1 MHGEASLASER
12 RTREE
17 FARLLQVQGE
27 HALEI
32 ARQLL
37 DITAVL
43 DSNQRLQR
51 VITDPGRTPEDR
63 VALAHKLIEGRVD
76 PLTEQI
82 VCSLAGKRW
91 SKAIHIVNSTEDIAV
106 DAVFYAADARGVTSQ
121 VSAELSRVHSA
132 LLNLP
137 EVLAGL
143 SDTRASWDARARLLD
158 AVIRTDELNPLTKF
172 LIDHVAHQPRR
183 RRFLSALNWLTE
195 RISAH
200 EGDRVVTV
208 TTAVPLTDEQRARI
222 NAAYSKKLG
231 TSVYINSIVDPKV
244 LGGMR
249 IQHGPQ
255 VTDTT
260 VVAQLQTLQR
270 TLG

>member
-1 MHGEASLASER
+1 MQGEASLASER
-12 RTREE
+12 RIREA
-17 FARLLQVQGE
+17 FASQLRSEGA

-43 DSNQRLQR
+43 DSNPRLQR
-51 VITDPGRTPEDR
+51 AITDPGREPAMR
-63 VALAHKLIEGRVD
+63 SALAKNLFEGKVD
-76 PLTEQI
+76 SLSEEI
-82 VCSLAGKRW
+82 ICSLAQERW
-91 SKAIHIVNSTEDIAV
+91 SKTGHIVNSLEDIAV
-106 DAVFYAADARGVTSQ
+106 DAVFYAADAEGVTSL

-137 EVLAGL
+137 EVLSAL
-143 SDTRASWDARARLLD
+143 SDTRASWDARAKLLNS
-158 AVIRTDELNPLTKF
+158 VVRTDQLNRLTKF

-195 RISAH
+195 RISEH

-208 TTAVPLTDEQRARI
+208 TTAVPLSDDQRERI
-222 NAAYSKKLG
+222 RVAYADKLG
-231 TSVYINSIVDPKV
+231 TNVYVNSIVDPNV

-249 IQHGPQ
+249 IQHGPN
-255 VTDTT
+255 VKDTT
-260 VVAQLQTLQR
+260 VAAQLQTLQR
-270 TLG
+270 TLR

>member
-1 MHGEASLASER
+1 MHGEASLASEK

-17 FARLLQVQGE
+17 FASLLQIQGE

-43 DSNQRLQR
+43 DSNARLQR
-51 VITDPGRTPEDR
+51 AITDPGRSSEER
-63 VALAHKLIEGRVD
+63 VDLAHKLFEGDID

-82 VCSLAGKRW
+82 VCSLAAKRW
-91 SKAIHIVNSTEDIAV
+91 SKAIHIVNAVEDIAV
-106 DAVFYAADARGVTSQ
+106 DAVFYAADAEGVTSH

-137 EVLAGL
+137 EVLADL
-143 SDTRASWDARARLLD
+143 SDTRASWEARARLLD
-158 AVIRTDELNPLTKF
+158 AVIKTDELHPLTKF

-183 RRFLSALNWLTE
+183 RRFLSALNWLTN

-208 TTAVPLTDEQRARI
+208 TTAVPLTEEQRSRI
-222 NAAYSKKLG
+222 NEIYTKKLG
-231 TSVYINSIVDPKV
+231 TSVYINSIVDPTV
-244 LGGMR
+244 LGGIR

-255 VTDTT
+255 VKDTT
-260 VVAQLQTLQR
+260 VVAQLQTLKR
-270 TLG
+270 ALG

>member
-1 MHGEASLASER
+1 MQGEASLTSEK
-12 RTREE
+12 RTRQT
-17 FARLLQVQGE
+17 FASQLAQQGD

-43 DSNQRLQR
+43 DSNPRLQR
-51 VITDPGRTPEDR
+51 AVTDPGRSAQDR
-63 VALAHKLIEGRVD
+63 SDLAYKLFSDQVDALTTK
-76 PLTEQI
+76 I
-82 VCSLAGKRW
+82 VCAHAQARW
-91 SKAIHIVNSTEDIAV
+91 SKAIHIVNSLEDMAV
-106 DAVFYAADARGVTSQ
+106 EAVFYAADAQGVTSQ

-137 EVLAGL
+137 EVLSGL
-143 SDTRASWDARARLLD
+143 SDTRASWDARANLLN
-158 AVIRTDELNPLTKF
+158 AVVRTNELHPLTRF

-195 RISAH
+195 RISDH

-208 TTAVPLTDEQRARI
+208 TTAVPLSDDQRDRI
-222 NAAYSKKLG
+222 R
-231 TSVYINSIVDPKV
+231 SVYEERLKTAVYVDSIVDPTV

-255 VTDTT
+255 VKDTT
-260 VVAQLQTLQR
+260 VVAQLKTLQR

>member
-1 MHGEASLASER
+1 MQGEASLASEK

-17 FARLLQVQGE
+17 FAKSLKEQSE

-43 DSNQRLQR
+43 DSEARLQR
-51 VITDPGRTPEDR
+51 LLTDPGRAAEDR
-63 VALAHKLIEGRVD
+63 VALVHRLFDGKIDTLSEDI
-76 PLTEQI
+76 L
-82 VCSLAGKRW
+82 CSLVQKRW
-91 SKAIHIVNSTEDIAV
+91 SKMRHIVNSLEDIAV
-106 DAVFYAADARGVTSQ
+106 DAVIYAADAQGVTSQ

-137 EVLAGL
+137 LVLSGL
-143 SDTRASWDARARLLD
+143 SDPRASWNARANLLN
-158 AVIRTDELNPLTKF
+158 VVVRTNELHPLTKF

-195 RISAH
+195 RISDH

-208 TTAVPLTDEQRARI
+208 TTAVPLNDEQRERI
-222 NAAYSKKLG
+222 QSAYMKKLN

-244 LGGMR
+244 IGGMR
-249 IQHGPQ
+249 IQHGPH
-255 VTDTT
+255 VWDTT
-260 VVAQLQTLQR
+260 VVAQLKTLQR